1 MSNPWGFSTCNCNFL
16 WKKVT
21 SFLYNK
27 SFIAFDII
35 FAQGQKAKARF
46 QQLYFPNILANL
58 TDFFLRS
65 KLMSQFFKPMR
76 GYLVK
81 LFFRGRGGG
90 QCLIEKW
97 LQKCLILSIL
107 SVQLSLKNEVWS
119 FDIFAIALLSRNSA
133 VNRSLASVVTEMI
146 SLNVF
151 VNQ

>member
-1 MSNPWGFSTCNCNFL
+1 
-16 WKKVT
+16 
-21 SFLYNK
+21 
-27 SFIAFDII
+27 
-35 FAQGQKAKARF
+35 
-46 QQLYFPNILANL
+46 
-58 TDFFLRS
+58 
-65 KLMSQFFKPMR
+65 MR

-81 LFFRGRGGG
+81 LFFRRRGGG

-119 FDIFAIALLSRNSA
+119 FDIFAIALLSTNSA

-151 VNQ
+151 VN